1 MPGASISQFLAVM
14 LLASLSQGSNQFTSS
29 HGHGP
34 LGSSFG
40 VPGVNATFDYVVIG
54 GGTAGLTLA
63 TRLAEQQAGSV
74 AVVEAGTFYE
84 IGNGN
89 LSQVPATDAI
99 YTGKAVDDWQSLI
112 DWGYVTT
119 PQAVSSFF
127 SMTFGNRLTA
137 C

>member
-1 MPGASISQFLAVM
+1 MATALWAPLLVCPASMPPLTM
-14 LLASLSQGSNQFTSS
+14 WLL
-29 HGHGP
+29 
-34 LGSSFG
+34 
-40 VPGVNATFDYVVIG
+40 G